1 MYRVRRE
8 CRIGK
13 IYVCTRSFGRGGMIR
28 REYQA
33 RATPVE
39 AHGYVSGSR
48 SRDQLTLTFALSRL
62 TTQLLLDPSLRLSI
76 SHSFFLPRFLSPSI
90 TTYHFERKIG
100 IAIHQYVYILE

>member
-28 REYQA
+28 RECQA
-33 RATPVE
+33 RAAPVE

-48 SRDQLTLTFALSRL
+48 DQLTLPSRYNAITVNDD
-62 TTQLLLDPSLRLSI
+62 TTL
-76 SHSFFLPRFLSPSI
+76 
-90 TTYHFERKIG
+90 
-100 IAIHQYVYILE
+100 